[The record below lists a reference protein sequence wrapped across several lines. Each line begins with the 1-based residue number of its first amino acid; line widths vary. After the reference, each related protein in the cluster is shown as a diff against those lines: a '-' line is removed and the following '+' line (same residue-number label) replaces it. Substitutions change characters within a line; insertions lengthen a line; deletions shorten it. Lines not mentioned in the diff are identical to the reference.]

1 MLRGITSL
9 HVQGL
14 KVHTRSTNVET
25 KTQQPIILVNWLLQR
40 VNKSI

>member
-1 MLRGITSL
+1 MLRGTTSF

-25 KTQQPIILVNWLLQR
+25 KTQQPMNISELVIT
-40 VNKSI
+40 KSE